1 MQGTQQFLSA
11 INTQNICTCLLVF
24 PYHIYILGSRKRLT
38 EMLHLQNEAT
48 RRCIKKI
55 ILWWRTHSVS
65 FPSSLFLPVP
75 PPSIVFLSFVV
86 PVFSFTGTGFHQ
98 VAGNKEL
105 QRQSTQGNGELRQI
119 RVTAHPWLIL
129 SCRSNQKVS
138 LLLSPP
144 KPEFPLKITARR

>member
-48 RRCIKKI
+48 RRRIKKF

-75 PPSIVFLSFVV
+75 PPSTVFVV

-98 VAGNKEL
+98 VAGNREV

-119 RVTAHPWLIL
+119 RVTAHPWPTL
-129 SCRSNQKVS
+129 SCLSNQKAS

-144 KPEFPLKITARR
+144 EPEFPLKITACR